1 MCLQDDA
8 DDERGVPASPYTVQE
23 AGLLL
28 TPKFGKESDL
38 WVRLDEESVWW
49 KEKIFS
55 VVFGKEICGRLSAPV
70 RQRNS
75 RADFAGLDG
84 DMAQAGRANG

>member
-1 MCLQDDA
+1 
-8 DDERGVPASPYTVQE
+8 V
-23 AGLLL
+23 L

-38 WVRLDEESVWW
+38 WVQLGEESVWW
-49 KEKIFS
+49 KERIFS
-55 VVFGKEICGRLSAPV
+55 DVLGKEVCGRLSAPV

-84 DMAQAGRANG
+84 DVAQVGRTNGWIGDQA

>member
-1 MCLQDDA
+1 
-8 DDERGVPASPYTVQE
+8 V
-23 AGLLL
+23 L

-38 WVRLDEESVWW
+38 RVRVEKESVWW
-49 KEKIFS
+49 KEGYFLEI
-55 VVFGKEICGRLSAPV
+55 FGKEICGRLSAPI

-84 DMAQAGRANG
+84 DVAQSEEANGWKGDQV